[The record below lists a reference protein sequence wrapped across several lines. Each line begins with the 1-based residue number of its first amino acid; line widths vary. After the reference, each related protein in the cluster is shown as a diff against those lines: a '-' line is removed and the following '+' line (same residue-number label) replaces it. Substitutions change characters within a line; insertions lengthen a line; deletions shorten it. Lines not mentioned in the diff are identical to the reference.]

1 MGCATGTLKY
11 SLFLFN
17 ALWAI
22 LGILVLIFGGLG
34 WGAMPEMYA
43 IGTLVLGGV
52 ILLISFFGCCGA
64 VRESPRMLW
73 TYVTLLLVLLGL
85 IVAFILLSPQGV
97 FKDYALKDV
106 ENRWELEKTNPGS
119 MDFIQRTYSCCGRES
134 ARDYLDINFWNSTVP
149 DSCCKENSCLNPLNL
164 YVDGCLKRV
173 EEAFADEQNTLGYFQ
188 WGLLGFDAVI
198 LLLAIVLAIHYTN
211 RQRRY
216 NY

>member
-22 LGILVLIFGGLG
+22 LGILVLVFGGLG

-43 IGTLVLGGV
+43 IGILVLGGI

-85 IVAFILLSPQGV
+85 IVAFIILSPKGV
-97 FKDYALKDV
+97 FKDYALKEV
-106 ENRWELEKTNPGS
+106 ENQWELEKTKPGS
-119 MDFIQRTYSCCGRES
+119 MDFIQKTYSCCGRDG
-134 ARDYLDINFWNSTVP
+134 ARDYLDIKFWNSTVP
-149 DSCCKENSCLNPLNL
+149 DSCCKENSCVNPLNL
-164 YVDGCLKRV
+164 NVDGCLKRV
-173 EEAFADEQNTLGYFQ
+173 EEAFSDEQNTLSYFQ